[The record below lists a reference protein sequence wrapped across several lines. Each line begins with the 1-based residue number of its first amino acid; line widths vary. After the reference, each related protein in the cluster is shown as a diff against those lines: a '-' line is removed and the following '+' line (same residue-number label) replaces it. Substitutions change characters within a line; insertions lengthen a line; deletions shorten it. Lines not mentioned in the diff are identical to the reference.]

1 MIQLS
6 KFQNK
11 AQTGFEPVIF
21 GLRDRRLTTW
31 PLRQISVPSFGEHQL
46 LLLLRFFPMAESL
59 KKKKYGSG
67 GIRTHAS
74 EETGALN
81 QRLRPLGHATSSSL
95 LVSKVLFEHSFWRN
109 NCQGKKHRQPSR
121 SLWRNRLARSAVN
134 RKVGGSSPPRDGL
147 FFPPQAF
154 YL

>member
-81 QRLRPLGHATSSSL
+81 QRLRPLGHATL
-95 LVSKVLFEHSFWRN
+95 
-109 NCQGKKHRQPSR
+109 
-121 SLWRNRLARSAVN
+121 
-134 RKVGGSSPPRDGL
+134 SPPPMIELL
-147 FFPPQAF
+147 FIQFP
-154 YL
+154 